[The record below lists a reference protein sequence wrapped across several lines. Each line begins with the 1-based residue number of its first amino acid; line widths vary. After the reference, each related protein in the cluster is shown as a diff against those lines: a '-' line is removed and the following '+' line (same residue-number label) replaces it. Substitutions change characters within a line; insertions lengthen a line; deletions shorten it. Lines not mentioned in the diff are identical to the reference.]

1 MIDGVV
7 IKTLKTHEDDRGFF
21 REIFRYAEEYSDVSV
36 GQLSHSLVK
45 EGVVKGWHGHRGQS
59 QWNYVVTGLIK
70 VALHD
75 NRVNSPT
82 YKKTMEFF
90 VGDGQNP
97 SAYFFPPG
105 VLHGYKC
112 LKGPMDI
119 IYVTS
124 GVYTLSDEI
133 RLSLDGFE
141 TNNKWQNY
149 FSGCLA

>member
-1 MIDGVV
+1 MIDGVI
-7 IKTLKTHEDDRGFF
+7 IKELQTHEDERGFF
-21 REIFRYAEEYSDVSV
+21 REIFRFSEEYNDISV

-45 EGVVKGWHGHRGQS
+45 EGVIKAWHGHRVQS

-75 NRVNSPT
+75 NRTNSPT
-82 YKKTMEFF
+82 YKEIMEFL
-90 VGDGQNP
+90 VGDGQEP

-112 LKGPMDI
+112 LKGPMQI

-124 GVYTLSDEI
+124 GVYDLEDEVRIDLNSLSI
-133 RLSLDGFE
+133 REVFE
-141 TNNKWQNY
+141 K
-149 FSGCLA
+149 